1 VRRVPGGKPVA
12 IALASVGLVSTSATI
27 LLSVIPSADEPNKP
41 LAVLKVVGGSA
52 VLIGIG
58 VVIFLNGRARARRA
72 LRASA
77 SAPELR

>member
-1 VRRVPGGKPVA
+1 
-12 IALASVGLVSTSATI
+12 
-27 LLSVIPSADEPNKP
+27 
-41 LAVLKVVGGSA
+41 VGGSA